1 MCRSKYDPNIR
12 DTLIMTRNIALSFM
26 VTDVLP
32 VPTSYKLGSGNK
44 FIDASMTIL
53 LEFHFQPD
61 SSSTRLMITVWLL
74 STGGRDLSEAAFK
87 DFETRGEQTASHQ
100 NIYLYKSYDEVCSAF
115 KACKSMQIHLK
126 AFKQM

>member
-44 FIDASMTIL
+44 YIDASMTFFVGIPFSARFFL
-53 LEFHFQPD
+53 CEVDDHC
-61 SSSTRLMITVWLL
+61 
-74 STGGRDLSEAAFK
+74 AALV
-87 DFETRGEQTASHQ
+87 
-100 NIYLYKSYDEVCSAF
+100 NWWP
-115 KACKSMQIHLK
+115 
-126 AFKQM
+126 